1 MQKVYFNYNYKK
13 AVQSLNHYALKQ
25 GGSINKMKALKLIY
39 LADRYHLRKY
49 GRLITNDTY
58 FAMEY
63 GPIPSAVKDIAERS
77 IILGEI
83 ESNYSKKYITQV
95 NKYHYKSRE
104 SIENKIF
111 SKSDIEALDIVWK
124 KYGHYNEFEL
134 AELTHKYP
142 EWKKHE
148 RALDTSPRI
157 QMALEDLFENLDDS
171 EDDIFVLSAQEQ
183 EDRLDQLSEMRV
195 LEALWS

>member
-1 MQKVYFNYNYKK
+1 MQEVYFNYNYKK
-13 AVQSLNHYALKQ
+13 AVQVLNHYALKQ

-63 GPIPSAVKDIAERS
+63 GPVPSAVKDIVERS
-77 IILGEI
+77 IGLGKI
-83 ESNYSKKYITQV
+83 ESKYSKKYIAQV
-95 NKYHYKSRE
+95 GKYQFRSKE
-104 SIENKIF
+104 SVDDSVF
-111 SKSDIEALDIVWK
+111 SQSDIEALGIIWE
-124 KYGHYNEFEL
+124 KYGHYDQFEL

-148 RALDTSPRI
+148 RSLNTFPRI
-157 QMALEDLFENLDDS
+157 QMALEDFFENPDNS
-171 EDDIFVLSAQEQ
+171 KDDIFELSGQDKQ
-183 EDRLDQLSEMRV
+183 DRLGQLAEMRE

>member
-1 MQKVYFNYNYKK
+1 MPKINFNYNYKK
-13 AVQSLNHYALKQ
+13 AVQALNHYALKQ

-58 FAMEY
+58 FVMEY
-63 GPIPSAVKDIAERS
+63 GPVPSAVKDIAERS
-77 IILGEI
+77 FILGEI
-83 ESNYSKKYITQV
+83 ESNYSKKYIAQV
-95 NKYHYKSRE
+95 NKYYYKSRE
-104 SIENKIF
+104 GVEIKVF
-111 SKSDIEALDIVWK
+111 SQSDIEALDIVWE

-142 EWKKHE
+142 EWKKHK

-157 QMALEDLFENLDDS
+157 QMALEDLFENLDKS
-171 EDDIFVLSAQEQ
+171 IDDIIVLSEQEQ
-183 EDRLDQLSEMRV
+183 EDRLEQLSEMRE

>member
-1 MQKVYFNYNYKK
+1 MQKVNFNYNYKK
-13 AVQSLNHYALKQ
+13 AVQALNHYALKQ

-63 GPIPSAVKDIAERS
+63 GPVPSAVKDIVERS
-77 IILGEI
+77 FILGEI
-83 ESNYSKKYITQV
+83 ESKYSQKYIAQV
-95 NKYHYKSRE
+95 DKRHFRSKGSV
-104 SIENKIF
+104 ENKVF
-111 SKSDIEALDIVWK
+111 SQSDIEALDIVWK
-124 KYGHYNEFEL
+124 RYGSYDQFEL
-134 AELTHKYP
+134 AKLTHKYP
-142 EWKKHE
+142 EWKKHK

-157 QMALEDLFENLDDS
+157 QMALEDLFENLENS
-171 EDDIFVLSAQEQ
+171 EDDIIVLNAQEQ
-183 EDRLDQLSEMRV
+183 EDRLEQLSEMRK

>member
-1 MQKVYFNYNYKK
+1 MQNVNFNYNYEK

-63 GPIPSAVKDIAERS
+63 GPVPSAVKDIAERNVF
-77 IILGEI
+77 LGKM
-83 ESNYSKKYITQV
+83 ESKYSQKYIAQV
-95 NKYHYKSRE
+95 DKRHFRSKGPV
-104 SIENKIF
+104 ENKVF
-111 SKSDIEALDIVWK
+111 SQSDIEALDIVWE

-157 QMALEDLFENLDDS
+157 QMALEDLFENLDKS
-171 EDDIFVLSAQEQ
+171 IDDIIVLSEQEQ
-183 EDRLDQLSEMRV
+183 EDRLEQLSEMRE

>member
-1 MQKVYFNYNYKK
+1 MQKVYSNYYYKK
-13 AVQSLNHYALKQ
+13 AVQTLNHFALKQ

-58 FAMEY
+58 FAMAY
-63 GPIPSAVKDIAERS
+63 GPVPSAVKDIAERS
-77 IILGEI
+77 FILGEI
-83 ESNYSKKYITQV
+83 ESTYSQKYIVQV
-95 NKYHYKSRE
+95 NKDYYKSRE
-104 SIENKIF
+104 CVENPVF
-111 SKSDIEALDIVWK
+111 SQSDFEALDIVWE
-124 KYGHYNEFEL
+124 KYGHCDEFEL
-134 AELTHKYP
+134 AALTHKYP

-148 RALDTSPRI
+148 RALDMSPRI
-157 QMALEDLFENLDDS
+157 QMALEDLFENLDNSD
-171 EDDIFVLSAQEQ
+171 DDIYVLSAQEK

>member
-1 MQKVYFNYNYKK
+1 MQKVNFNYNYKK
-13 AVQSLNHYALKQ
+13 AVQALNYYALKQ
-25 GGSINKMKALKLIY
+25 GGNINKMKALKLIY

-58 FAMEY
+58 FAMAF
-63 GPIPSAVKDIAERS
+63 GPVPSAVKDIAERS
-77 IILGEI
+77 FILGEI
-83 ESNYSKKYITQV
+83 ETTYSKKYITQV
-95 NKYHYKSRE
+95 NKYYYKSRE
-104 SIENKIF
+104 RIDNPVF
-111 SKSDIEALDIVWK
+111 SQSDFEALDIVWEN
-124 KYGHYNEFEL
+124 YGNYDQFEL

-157 QMALEDLFENLDDS
+157 QMALEDLFENLDES
-171 EDDIFVLSAQEQ
+171 LDDIIVLSEQEQ
-183 EDRLDQLSEMRV
+183 EERLEQLSEMRK